1 MTFKRLILSIMLVA
15 SLSLLLASCS
25 KGKKSNRSAV
35 NGMCKVMCDE
45 SFKNILDDEIQVFE
59 FSYKDATVLAR
70 YIDESAALDSLL
82 NENTDLIITY
92 RDLTPNQKKILKGQ
106 GRAYRSRRIAVDA
119 VALIVNTA
127 NDIDYLSM
135 NDIQDI
141 MTGKS
146 TKWGQV
152 YPTVLKDEPI
162 KVVFDKNRSG
172 VLHYMKDKF
181 NDGKDL
187 PIEFFAQ
194 GSSQEVFDIVKK
206 TRNAIG
212 IIGVSWITTDMK
224 STAATIEER
233 YAELENGS
241 NQQETK
247 FTSEV
252 KVLGVRTEDKITD
265 YKPYQAYIFDGSYP
279 LTREIF
285 AIDASPLGTVY
296 HDFFVFLTGSIGQKI
311 ILQTGISPAAVPV
324 RIVNVSGGNQ

>member
-1 MTFKRLILSIMLVA
+1 MTIKSFIFSLMIVTAVA
-15 SLSLLLASCS
+15 LLLPSCN
-25 KGKKSNRSAV
+25 KGKKAATVS
-35 NGMCKVMCDE
+35 GMSKVMCDE
-45 SFKNILDDEIQVFE
+45 SFKNVLDDEIEVFE
-59 FSYKDATVLAR
+59 YSYKDASVLAR
-70 YIDESAALDSLL
+70 YIDEAAALDSLL
-82 NENTDLIITY
+82 NEKVNVIITY

-106 GRAYRSRRIAVDA
+106 GRAYRSRRIAVDG
-119 VALIVNTA
+119 VALIVNNA
-127 NDIDYLSM
+127 NDIDFLSV
-135 NDIQDI
+135 NDIADI

-146 TKWGQV
+146 TRWGQV
-152 YPTVLKDEPI
+152 YPTKLKDEPI

-181 NDGKDL
+181 NGGKDL

-212 IIGVSWITTDMK
+212 VIGVSWITSDMK
-224 STAATIEER
+224 STASTIEEK
-233 YAELENGS
+233 YAELESGTTS
-241 NQQETK
+241 RQETK
-247 FTSEV
+247 FTDEI
-252 KVLGVRTEDKITD
+252 KVLGIRTEDSLKD

-285 AIDASPLGTVY
+285 AIDASPLGTLD

-324 RIVNVSGGNQ
+324 RIVNLVDNE

>member
-1 MTFKRLILSIMLVA
+1 MTIKSFIFSLMIVTAVA
-15 SLSLLLASCS
+15 SLLPSCN
-25 KGKKSNRSAV
+25 KGKKAATVS
-35 NGMCKVMCDE
+35 GMSKVMCDE
-45 SFKNILDDEIQVFE
+45 SFKNVLDDEIEVFE
-59 FSYKDATVLAR
+59 YSYKDASVLAR
-70 YIDESAALDSLL
+70 YIDEAAALDSLL
-82 NENTDLIITY
+82 NEKVNVIITY

-106 GRAYRSRRIAVDA
+106 GRAYRSRRIAVDG
-119 VALIVNTA
+119 VALIVNNA
-127 NDIDYLSM
+127 NDIDFLSV
-135 NDIQDI
+135 NDIADI

-152 YPTVLKDEPI
+152 YPTKLKDEPI

-181 NDGKDL
+181 NGGKDL

-212 IIGVSWITTDMK
+212 VIGVSWITSDMK
-224 STAATIEER
+224 STASTIEEK
-233 YAELENGS
+233 YAELESGTTS
-241 NQQETK
+241 RQETK
-247 FTSEV
+247 FTDEI
-252 KVLGVRTEDKITD
+252 KVLGIRTEDSLKD

-285 AIDASPLGTVY
+285 AIDASPLGTLD

-324 RIVNVSGGNQ
+324 RIVNLVDNE

>member
-1 MTFKRLILSIMLVA
+1 MTIKSFIFSLMIVTVVA
-15 SLSLLLASCS
+15 LLLPSCN
-25 KGKKSNRSAV
+25 KGKKAATVS
-35 NGMCKVMCDE
+35 GMSKVMCDE
-45 SFKNILDDEIQVFE
+45 SFKNVLDDEIEVFE
-59 FSYKDATVLAR
+59 YSYKDASVLAR
-70 YIDESAALDSLL
+70 YIDEAAALDSLL
-82 NENTDLIITY
+82 NEKVNVIITY

-106 GRAYRSRRIAVDA
+106 GRAYRSRRIAVDG
-119 VALIVNTA
+119 VALIVNNA
-127 NDIDYLSM
+127 NDIDFLSV
-135 NDIQDI
+135 NDIADI

-152 YPTVLKDEPI
+152 YPTKLKDEPI

-181 NDGKDL
+181 NGGKDL

-212 IIGVSWITTDMK
+212 VIGVSWITSDMK
-224 STAATIEER
+224 STASTIEEK
-233 YAELENGS
+233 YAELESGTTS
-241 NQQETK
+241 RQETR
-247 FTSEV
+247 FTDEI
-252 KVLGVRTEDKITD
+252 KVLGIRTEDSLKD

-285 AIDASPLGTVY
+285 AIDASPLGTLD

-324 RIVNVSGGNQ
+324 RIVNLVDNE

>member
-1 MTFKRLILSIMLVA
+1 MTFKRLIY
-15 SLSLLLASCS
+15 SLLFVAVLTCLAVSCN
-25 KGKKSNRSAV
+25 KGKKNNKGVV
-35 NGMCKVMCDE
+35 NGFSKVMCDE
-45 SFKNILDDEIQVFE
+45 SFKNILDDEIEVFE
-59 FSYKDATVLAR
+59 YSYKDANVLAR

-82 NENTDLIITY
+82 DEKTNVIITY

-119 VALIVNTA
+119 VALIVNNA
-127 NDIDYLSM
+127 NDIDYLSV

-146 TKWGQV
+146 TKWGEV
-152 YPTVLKDEPI
+152 YPTALKNEPI

-172 VLHYMKDKF
+172 VLHYIKDKF
-181 NDGKDL
+181 NGGKDL

-212 IIGVSWITTDMK
+212 VIGVSWITTDMK
-224 STAATIEER
+224 STATTIEEK
-233 YAELENGS
+233 YAELEQGS

-247 FTSEV
+247 FTDEI

-265 YKPYQAYIFDGSYP
+265 YKPYQAYIYDGSYP
-279 LTREIF
+279 LVREIF
-285 AIDASPLGTVY
+285 AIDASPLGTVD

-324 RIVNVSGGNQ
+324 RIVNVSSQ

>member
-1 MTFKRLILSIMLVA
+1 MTIKSFIFSLMIVTAVA
-15 SLSLLLASCS
+15 SLLPSCN
-25 KGKKSNRSAV
+25 KGKKAATVS
-35 NGMCKVMCDE
+35 GMSKVMCDE
-45 SFKNILDDEIQVFE
+45 SFKNVLDDEIEVFE
-59 FSYKDATVLAR
+59 YSYKDASVLAR
-70 YIDESAALDSLL
+70 YIDEAAALDSLL
-82 NENTDLIITY
+82 NEKVNVIITY
-92 RDLTPNQKKILKGQ
+92 RDLTSNQKKILKGQ
-106 GRAYRSRRIAVDA
+106 GRAYRSRRIAVDG
-119 VALIVNTA
+119 VALIVNNA
-127 NDIDYLSM
+127 NDIDFLSV
-135 NDIQDI
+135 NDIADI

-152 YPTVLKDEPI
+152 YPTKLKDEPI

-181 NDGKDL
+181 NGGKDL

-212 IIGVSWITTDMK
+212 VIGVSWITSDMK
-224 STAATIEER
+224 STASTIEEK
-233 YAELENGS
+233 YAELESGTTS
-241 NQQETK
+241 RQETK
-247 FTSEV
+247 FTDEI
-252 KVLGVRTEDKITD
+252 KVLGIRTEDSLKD

-285 AIDASPLGTVY
+285 AIDASPLGTLD

-324 RIVNVSGGNQ
+324 RIVNLVDNE

>member
-1 MTFKRLILSIMLVA
+1 MTIKSFIFSLMIVTVVA
-15 SLSLLLASCS
+15 LLLPSCN
-25 KGKKSNRSAV
+25 KGKKAATVS
-35 NGMCKVMCDE
+35 GMSKVMCDE
-45 SFKNILDDEIQVFE
+45 SFKNVLDDEIEVFE
-59 FSYKDATVLAR
+59 YSYKDASVLAR
-70 YIDESAALDSLL
+70 YIDEAAALDSLL
-82 NENTDLIITY
+82 NEKVNVIITY

-106 GRAYRSRRIAVDA
+106 GRAYRSRRIAVDG
-119 VALIVNTA
+119 VALIVNNA
-127 NDIDYLSM
+127 NDIDFLSV
-135 NDIQDI
+135 NDIADI

-152 YPTVLKDEPI
+152 YPTKLKDEPI

-181 NDGKDL
+181 NGGKDL

-212 IIGVSWITTDMK
+212 VIGVSWITSDMK
-224 STAATIEER
+224 STASTIEEK
-233 YAELENGS
+233 YAELESGTTS
-241 NQQETK
+241 RQETK
-247 FTSEV
+247 FTDEI
-252 KVLGVRTEDKITD
+252 KVLGIRTEDSLKD

-285 AIDASPLGTVY
+285 AIDASPLGTLD

-324 RIVNVSGGNQ
+324 RIVNLVDNE

>member
-92 RDLTPNQKKILKGQ
+92 RDLTPNQKKILQGQ

>member
-15 SLSLLLASCS
+15 SLACLLASCN

-35 NGMCKVMCDE
+35 SGMCKVMCDE

-70 YIDESAALDSLL
+70 YIDEAAALDSLL

-152 YPTVLKDEPI
+152 YPTALKDEPI

-172 VLHYMKDKF
+172 VLHYIKDKF
-181 NDGKDL
+181 NGGKDL
-187 PIEFFAQ
+187 PIEFYAQ

-212 IIGVSWITTDMK
+212 LIGVSWITTDMK
-224 STAATIEER
+224 STATTVEER

-247 FTSEV
+247 FTDEV

-285 AIDASPLGTVY
+285 AIDASPLGTTN

-324 RIVNVSGGNQ
+324 RIVNVSGGN

>member
-1 MTFKRLILSIMLVA
+1 MTIKSFIF
-15 SLSLLLASCS
+15 SLMIVTAVTLLLPSCN
-25 KGKKSNRSAV
+25 KGKKAATVS
-35 NGMCKVMCDE
+35 GMSKVMCDE
-45 SFKNILDDEIQVFE
+45 SFKNVLDDEIEVFE
-59 FSYKDATVLAR
+59 YSYKDASVLAR
-70 YIDESAALDSLL
+70 YIDEAAALDSLL
-82 NENTDLIITY
+82 NEKVNVIITY

-106 GRAYRSRRIAVDA
+106 GRTYRSRRIAVDG
-119 VALIVNTA
+119 VALIVNNA
-127 NDIDYLSM
+127 NDIDFLSV
-135 NDIQDI
+135 NDIADI

-152 YPTVLKDEPI
+152 YPTKLKDEPI

-181 NDGKDL
+181 NGGKDL

-212 IIGVSWITTDMK
+212 VIGVSWITSDMK
-224 STAATIEER
+224 STASTIEEK
-233 YAELENGS
+233 YAELESGTTS
-241 NQQETK
+241 RQETK
-247 FTSEV
+247 FTDEI
-252 KVLGVRTEDKITD
+252 KVLGIRTEDSLKD

-285 AIDASPLGTVY
+285 AIDASPLGTLD

-324 RIVNVSGGNQ
+324 RIVNVGGEE

>member
-1 MTFKRLILSIMLVA
+1 MTIKSFIFSLMIVTVVA
-15 SLSLLLASCS
+15 LLLPSCN
-25 KGKKSNRSAV
+25 KGKKAATVS
-35 NGMCKVMCDE
+35 GMSKVMCDE
-45 SFKNILDDEIQVFE
+45 SFKNVLDDEIEVFE
-59 FSYKDATVLAR
+59 YSYKDASVLAR
-70 YIDESAALDSLL
+70 YIDEAAALDSLL
-82 NENTDLIITY
+82 NEKVNVIITY

-106 GRAYRSRRIAVDA
+106 GRAYRSRRIAVDG
-119 VALIVNTA
+119 VALIVNNA
-127 NDIDYLSM
+127 NDIDFLSV
-135 NDIQDI
+135 NDIADI

-152 YPTVLKDEPI
+152 YPTKLKDEPI

-181 NDGKDL
+181 NGGKDL

-212 IIGVSWITTDMK
+212 VIGVSCITSDMK
-224 STAATIEER
+224 STASTIEEK
-233 YAELENGS
+233 YAELESGTTS
-241 NQQETK
+241 RQETR
-247 FTSEV
+247 FTNEI
-252 KVLGVRTEDKITD
+252 KVLGIRTEDSLKD

-285 AIDASPLGTVY
+285 AIDASPLGTLD

-324 RIVNVSGGNQ
+324 RIVNLVDNE

>member
-1 MTFKRLILSIMLVA
+1 MTIKSFIF
-15 SLSLLLASCS
+15 SLMIVTAVTLLLPSCN
-25 KGKKSNRSAV
+25 KGKKAATVS
-35 NGMCKVMCDE
+35 GMSKVMCDE
-45 SFKNILDDEIQVFE
+45 SFKNVLDDEIEVFE
-59 FSYKDATVLAR
+59 YSYKDASVLAR
-70 YIDESAALDSLL
+70 YIDEAAALDSLL
-82 NENTDLIITY
+82 NEKVNVIITY

-106 GRAYRSRRIAVDA
+106 GRAYRSRRIAVDG
-119 VALIVNTA
+119 VALIVNNA
-127 NDIDYLSM
+127 NDIDFLSV
-135 NDIQDI
+135 NDIADI

-152 YPTVLKDEPI
+152 YPTKLKDEPI

-181 NDGKDL
+181 NGGKDL

-212 IIGVSWITTDMK
+212 VIGVSWITSDMK
-224 STAATIEER
+224 STASTIEEK
-233 YAELENGS
+233 YAELESGTTS
-241 NQQETK
+241 RQETK
-247 FTSEV
+247 FTDEI
-252 KVLGVRTEDKITD
+252 KVLGIRTEDSLKD

-285 AIDASPLGTVY
+285 AIDASPLGTLD

-324 RIVNVSGGNQ
+324 RIVNLVDNE

>member
-1 MTFKRLILSIMLVA
+1 MTIKSFIFSLMIVTVVA
-15 SLSLLLASCS
+15 LLLPSCN
-25 KGKKSNRSAV
+25 KGKKAATVS
-35 NGMCKVMCDE
+35 GMSKVMCDE
-45 SFKNILDDEIQVFE
+45 SFKNVLDDEIEVFE
-59 FSYKDATVLAR
+59 YSYKDASVLAR
-70 YIDESAALDSLL
+70 YIDEAAALDSLL
-82 NENTDLIITY
+82 NEKVNVIITY
-92 RDLTPNQKKILKGQ
+92 RDLTSNQKKILKGQ
-106 GRAYRSRRIAVDA
+106 GRAYRSRRIAVDG
-119 VALIVNTA
+119 VALIVNNA
-127 NDIDYLSM
+127 NDIDFLSV
-135 NDIQDI
+135 NDIADI

-152 YPTVLKDEPI
+152 YPTKLKDEPI

-181 NDGKDL
+181 NGGKDL

-212 IIGVSWITTDMK
+212 VIGVSWITSDMK
-224 STAATIEER
+224 STASTIEEK
-233 YAELENGS
+233 YAELESGTTS
-241 NQQETK
+241 RQETK
-247 FTSEV
+247 FTDEI
-252 KVLGVRTEDKITD
+252 KVLGIRTEDSLKD

-285 AIDASPLGTVY
+285 AIDASPLGTLD

-324 RIVNVSGGNQ
+324 RIVNLVDNE